1 KQIRPWRRSPVTPG
15 TSSWESEFS
24 TCMSIRKKGDRFL
37 EGHEYV
43 VFGFADN
50 AFGVPDELKTRLF
63 DPFFTT
69 REPGQG
75 TGLGLSIAYSIVTR
89 ALGGKIWVEDSP
101 GVRRRV

>member
-1 KQIRPWRRSPVTPG
+1 
-15 TSSWESEFS
+15 
-24 TCMSIRKKGDRFL
+24 MSIRKKGDRFL

-69 REPGQG
+69 REPG
-75 TGLGLSIAYSIVTR
+75 LGLSIAYSIVTR

-101 GVRRRV
+101 AGGASFKVALPLGEAPCASTS

>member
-1 KQIRPWRRSPVTPG
+1 
-15 TSSWESEFS
+15 
-24 TCMSIRKKGDRFL
+24 M
-37 EGHEYV
+37 
-43 VFGFADN
+43 FGFADN

-101 GVRRRV
+101 AGGASFKVALPLGEAPCASTS